1 MKRQVIKETL
11 TYMWRN
17 KKNRLV
23 IVLCFGAIILHSL
36 LILPNTPGVEEV
48 NIEAMERSMEGNR
61 QTFEDNLE
69 DGVTIPTMMT
79 GTSAYEVAR
88 NEYVNQ
94 RELLTALETGDVR
107 RYLDIPYRDASG
119 GGGTEDDEGLSF
131 FSILGTPKE
140 MDYQH
145 MKESAYVDLVDP
157 LSFHIVHNRTSLQQ
171 LHLFFIG
178 LGPYILVFLLLF
190 MVSDVTTKDRKLST
204 QKAGV
209 PINWFGYLLLQS
221 LAGLGFVLLF
231 FLALSSVFIL
241 LNGLL
246 HGFGTFQLPVG
257 QFMANPP
264 GEPFYLSGPGLMP
277 IGEFFLKALPYLVLL
292 LYGFTRLTTLF
303 SLLLKHDVVVLL
315 ASLFVLLFP
324 QLYFGEG
331 VRELMGYS
339 VSWFPQTYF
348 HFGDVAT
355 GAVSLLA
362 SEFVPYTRG
371 LIVLGV
377 TIVIIECFT
386 YIASRKI
393 KRQAFVG

>member
-1 MKRQVIKETL
+1 MKRQVIRETF

-23 IVLCFGAIILHSL
+23 ILLCFGAVLIHSL
-36 LILPNTPGVEEV
+36 FILPNTPGIDEV
-48 NIEAMERSMEGNR
+48 NIESMQRSMEGNR

-69 DGVTIPTMMT
+69 DGMTIPTVMT

-107 RYLDIPYRDASG
+107 RYLDIPYRPTPDTMGS
-119 GGGTEDDEGLSF
+119 DDNEGMSL
-131 FSILGTPKE
+131 FSVLGTDKE
-140 MDYQH
+140 RDYQN
-145 MKESAYVDLVDP
+145 MKENAYVDLIEP
-157 LSFHIVHNRTSLQQ
+157 LSFHVVHNRTSLQQ
-171 LHLFFIG
+171 LHLFFLG
-178 LGPYILVFLLLF
+178 LGPYILLFLLLF
-190 MVSDVTTKDRKLST
+190 MISDVTTKDRKLST

-209 PINWFGYLLLQS
+209 PVNWFVYLLLQS

-231 FLALSSVFIL
+231 FLALGGSFIV
-241 LNGLL
+241 LNGIL
-246 HGFGTFQLPVG
+246 HGFGSFNLPVG
-257 QFMANPP
+257 QFIANPP

-277 IGEFFLKALPYLVLL
+277 IGEFFLKALPYLGLL

-331 VRELMGYS
+331 VRQLMGYS
-339 VSWFPQTYF
+339 VSWFPQSYF

-355 GAVSLLA
+355 GSVSLLTR
-362 SEFVPYTRG
+362 EFVPYSRG
-371 LIVLGV
+371 LVVLGI
-377 TIVIIECFT
+377 TIILIELFVF
-386 YIASRKI
+386 IASRVV
-393 KRQAFVG
+393 KRQKFVG

>member
-1 MKRQVIKETL
+1 MRETI

-23 IVLCFGAIILHSL
+23 MILCFGAVLLHSL
-36 LILPNTPGVEEV
+36 LILPNTPGVNEV
-48 NIEAMERSMEGNR
+48 NIDGMERSMVGNR

-69 DGVTIPTMMT
+69 AGQTIPTMMT

-107 RYLDIPYRDASG
+107 RYLEIPYRPSDDTG
-119 GGGTEDDEGLSF
+119 GSDSDDGLNF
-131 FSILGTPKE
+131 FSVLGTGKE
-140 MDYQH
+140 LSYQF
-145 MKESAYVDLVDP
+145 MKNDAYVDLVDP
-157 LSFHIVHNRTSLQQ
+157 LSFHIVHDRTSLQQ
-171 LHLFFIG
+171 LHLFLTG
-178 LGPYILVFLLLF
+178 LGPYILLFLLLF
-190 MVSDVTTKDRKLST
+190 MISDVTTKDRKLST

-209 PINWFGYLLLQS
+209 PINWFVYLLLQS
-221 LAGLGFVLLF
+221 LAGLGFVLVF
-231 FLALSSVFIL
+231 FLALTGSFVI
-241 LNGLL
+241 LNGIL
-246 HGFGTFQLPVG
+246 HGFGTFNLPVG

-264 GEPFYLSGPGLMP
+264 GEPFYLSGPGLMT
-277 IGEFFLKALPYLVLL
+277 IGQFLLKALPYFALL

-355 GAVSLLA
+355 GGVSLLA
-362 SEFVPYTRG
+362 WEFVPYARG

-377 TIVIIECFT
+377 TIVLIELLIFL
-386 YIASRKI
+386 ASKKI

>member
-1 MKRQVIKETL
+1 MRETI

-23 IVLCFGAIILHSL
+23 MILCFGAVLLHSL
-36 LILPNTPGVEEV
+36 LILPNTPGVNEV
-48 NIEAMERSMEGNR
+48 NIDGMERSMVGNR

-69 DGVTIPTMMT
+69 AGQTIPTMMT

-107 RYLDIPYRDASG
+107 RYLEIPYRPSDDTG
-119 GGGTEDDEGLSF
+119 GSDSDDGLNF
-131 FSILGTPKE
+131 FSVLGTGKE
-140 MDYQH
+140 LSYQF
-145 MKESAYVDLVDP
+145 MKNDAYVDLVDP
-157 LSFHIVHNRTSLQQ
+157 LSFHIVHDRTSLQQ
-171 LHLFFIG
+171 LHLFLTG
-178 LGPYILVFLLLF
+178 LGPYILLFLLLF
-190 MVSDVTTKDRKLST
+190 MISDVTTKDRKLST

-209 PINWFGYLLLQS
+209 PINWFVYLLLQS
-221 LAGLGFVLLF
+221 LAGLGFVLVF
-231 FLALSSVFIL
+231 FLALTGVFVL
-241 LNGLL
+241 LNGIL
-246 HGFGTFQLPVG
+246 HGFGTFNLPVG

-264 GEPFYLSGPGLMP
+264 GEPFYLSGPGLMT
-277 IGEFFLKALPYLVLL
+277 IGQFFLKALPYFALL

-355 GAVSLLA
+355 GGVSLLA
-362 SEFVPYTRG
+362 WEFVPFTRG

-377 TIVIIECFT
+377 TIVIIELF
-386 YIASRKI
+386 IFLASKKI